1 MSQPGYWEFPGGK
14 IENGEDHKEALV
26 REIKEELL
34 CIIEVG
40 EYITE
45 TIYEYPNVKVRLF
58 TYYAQIIKGIPSVTE
73 HETIKWVSLKEIQ
86 SLKWAPA
93 DIPTID
99 YLVQGRI

>member
-1 MSQPGYWEFPGGK
+1 MKQVDVVGAIITNENNEILCALRSKHMSQPGYWEFPGGK

-58 TYYAQIIKGIPSVTE
+58 TYYMM
-73 HETIKWVSLKEIQ
+73 
-86 SLKWAPA
+86 
-93 DIPTID
+93 
-99 YLVQGRI
+99 RF